1 MELLRNLFGRAKN
14 RAKDPLEGEEPLLL
28 GSGEVEE
35 EDGREEVLEGEYRDL
50 SSGSEEAEPAG
61 AVPSGSND
69 AARRRRRRLLE
80 EEIEEAKRAQEQEK
94 LEMKEAKRQ
103 RELLEAS
110 NRAYL
115 RAKGEA
121 KWQRFE
127 RTAGHAGK
135 VLGVAH
141 KGVHGLVGVPKAQ
154 RDKMAGMV
162 IPRAAQKGLYV
173 PPTPTIPKG
182 QIPAGAAHA
191 LDFGHLRQATALKP
205 LGATPLAQHMI
216 PTQQLVQETP
226 VMARMR
232 EMTIPRGLTR
242 PERLAYT
249 EIVQNGDVDV
259 PSHVVEELSKLG
271 ISKAESEKAI
281 RNLLRRGN
289 VVQTDK
295 VGGERVLEIIR

>member
-14 RAKDPLEGEEPLLL
+14 SAKDPLESEEPLLL

-35 EDGREEVLEGEYRDL
+35 EDGGEKVLEGEYREL

-69 AARRRRRRLLE
+69 AARRRRRLL
-80 EEIEEAKRAQEQEK
+80 EEIEEAKRAQEWEK
-94 LEMKEAKRQ
+94 LETKEAKRQ

-110 NRAYL
+110 RRAYL

-127 RTAGHAGK
+127 RTAGQAGK

-191 LDFGHLRQATALKP
+191 LDFGHLRQATTLKP
-205 LGATPLAQHMI
+205 LGATPLAQRMV

-259 PSHVVEELSKLG
+259 PSHVVGELSRLG
-271 ISKAESEKAI
+271 ISRAESEKAI

-289 VVQTDK
+289 VVQTDR
-295 VGGERVLEIIR
+295 VGGEKVLEIIR

>member
-28 GSGEVEE
+28 ESGEVEE
-35 EDGREEVLEGEYRDL
+35 EDGREEVLEGEYQEL

-69 AARRRRRRLLE
+69 AARRRRLL
-80 EEIEEAKRAQEQEK
+80 EEIEEAKRAQKWEK
-94 LEMKEAKRQ
+94 LETKEAKRQ

-110 NRAYL
+110 RRAYL

-162 IPRAAQKGLYV
+162 IPRATQKGLYV

-205 LGATPLAQHMI
+205 LGATPLAQHMV

-226 VMARMR
+226 AIARMR

-259 PSHVVEELSKLG
+259 PSHVVEELSRLG

-289 VVQTDK
+289 VVQTDR